1 MYETVLLDWMAMRL
15 GKVIRNNRSG
25 NRMDK
30 ERGKE
35 QWHCVQGAALSIQRF
50 YFQYLFVAPWD
61 TQPFILS
68 RLIKRVPGIFG
79 DLVVKYTLSPVSYFV
94 ALRQTNPIHKQ
105 IYNVF
110 LRNVLLLK

>member
-1 MYETVLLDWMAMRL
+1 MYETVLLDWMATRL

-35 QWHCVQGAALSIQRF
+35 QWHCGQGAALSIQRF

-68 RLIKRVPGIFG
+68 RLIK
-79 DLVVKYTLSPVSYFV
+79 
-94 ALRQTNPIHKQ
+94 
-105 IYNVF
+105 
-110 LRNVLLLK
+110 